1 MALLGV
7 NIDHVATIREAR
19 KTTDPSPLLAAHLCE
34 LAGAHSITVHL
45 REDQRH
51 IKTKDVFELKEKIQT
66 RLNLEMSLDKKIVE
80 VAKKVLPASCC
91 LVPEKREELTTEG
104 GLAIIS
110 AEKRVKKTVHQLK
123 SKNILV
129 SLFIDPN
136 EKDIEMAHHC
146 GADMVE
152 IHTGNYA
159 NAKTT
164 ESQDKEL
171 KKIHRALKKARELDL
186 TVNLGHGINYFN
198 VQALAKMKEVHEFN
212 IGHSIISRAVLVGL
226 EKAVRDMLKL
236 LEAPVTVVRGAPIS

>member
-19 KTTDPSPLLAAHLCE
+19 KTTEPSPLLAAYLCE

-66 RLNLEMSLDKKIVE
+66 RLNLEMSLNKKIVE
-80 VAKKVLPASCC
+80 IATKVLPNSCC

-104 GLAIIS
+104 GLS
-110 AEKRVKKTVHQLK
+110 LYSEEKKIRKTIEQLK
-123 SKNILV
+123 SKNIQV

-136 EKDIEMAHHC
+136 EKNIEMAHHC

-159 NAKTT
+159 NAKTKK
-164 ESQDKEL
+164 SQNKEL
-171 KKIHRALKKARELDL
+171 EKIHRVLKKARELDL
-186 TVNLGHGINYFN
+186 SVNLGHGINYFN
-198 VQALAKMKEVHEFN
+198 VQALARMKEIHEFN
-212 IGHSIISRAVLVGL
+212 IGHSIISRAVLVGM
-226 EKAVRDMLKL
+226 EKAVRDMIKL
-236 LEAPVTVVRGAPIS
+236 LS